1 MKLFF
6 SDWLVV
12 TLYFLIS
19 AAIGLAYTR
28 KASRSLADYFV
39 SGRALPWW
47 LAGTSMVATTFAA
60 DTPLAVAGFVAK
72 YGVAG
77 NWLWWNGAFSGV
89 LTVFFFARLWRRAG
103 VLTDVEFAELRYG
116 GRPAA
121 VLRGFRALYLAL
133 PINLIIMGWVTR
145 AMVTILEVTLQVN
158 PWRAAIL
165 LFGVTA
171 LYSVFSG
178 LWGVIVTDAFQFVV
192 AMGGTILLAVLAVE
206 SVGGLGALVEKSAAH
221 FGSAEAAF
229 GVLPPVDQAWLPLS
243 TLLIFLGVQWWAA
256 WYPGQEP
263 GGGGYVVQRILSA
276 RDERH
281 GLLATLWFTIA
292 HYALRPWPWILVGF
306 VGLIR
311 YPGLA
316 NPEEGYVRVMVD
328 VLPSPYKGLLLA
340 AFAAAYMSTIST
352 HLNWGAS
359 YLVNDV
365 YLRFLRPN
373 ASARAQVVA
382 SRVATTVLM
391 ICSLIVMSFLSSVEQ
406 GWKILIGLGA
416 GTGLVFIL
424 RWYWWRVNAWSEISA
439 MITSFITSIILTRYG
454 YTLDDLS
461 RPTYAITMLITVVV
475 TTVVW
480 LAVTFATGPE
490 SAATLDAFYRRVRPG
505 GPGWRPVSSRL
516 GFAGDR
522 IPGGALSWVNWV
534 AGLASVYC
542 AVVSL
547 GSLLTE
553 STLKGLLYAAVSI
566 VAFALIQRNLRADAQ
581 LAASVDRRAGGGLG
595 FSQSA
600 T

>member
-1 MKLFF
+1 MTLIL
-6 SDWLVV
+6 SDWLIIA
-12 TLYFLIS
+12 LYFIVS

-28 KASRSLADYFV
+28 KASRSLEDYFV

-60 DTPLAVAGFVAK
+60 DTPLVVAGLVAK

-145 AMVTILEVTLQVN
+145 AMVTILGVTLDVN

-171 LYSVFSG
+171 LYSIFSG

-192 AMGGTILLAVLAVE
+192 AMGGTILLAVFAVE
-206 SVGGLGALVEKSAAH
+206 SVGGLGVLTEKAAAH
-221 FGSAEAAF
+221 FGSADAAF
-229 GVLPPVDQAWLPLS
+229 GVLPAVDQAWLPLS

-276 RDERH
+276 KDERH

-328 VLPSPYKGLLLA
+328 VLPSPFKGLLLA

-365 YLRFLRPN
+365 YLRFLKPN
-373 ASARAQVVA
+373 ASRRAQVVA
-382 SRVATTVLM
+382 SRLATGVLM
-391 ICSLIVMSFLSSVEQ
+391 VLSLVVMSFLSSVEQ
-406 GWKILIGLGA
+406 GWKLLIGLGA

-439 MITSFITSIILTRYG
+439 MVASFLTSVLLAAFGYDLSNPAG
-454 YTLDDLS
+454 YT
-461 RPTYAITMLITVVV
+461 YAKTMLITVLV
-475 TTVVW
+475 TTAVW
-480 LAVTFATGPE
+480 LSVTFATGPE
-490 SAATLDAFYRRVRPG
+490 SSATLDRFYRKVRPG
-505 GPGWRPVSSRL
+505 GPGWRPVSRRL
-516 GFAGDR
+516 GFGDDP
-522 IPGGALSWVNWV
+522 IPGGVLSWVNWV
-534 AGLASVYC
+534 AGLAAVYC

-547 GSLLTE
+547 GDLLVG
-553 STLKGLLYAAVSI
+553 SQLRGLLYGVAAVG
-566 VAFALIQRNLRADAQ
+566 AFLLIQRNLRADPTLKTAVDT
-581 LAASVDRRAGGGLG
+581 AARSELGLDR
-595 FSQSA
+595 
-600 T
+600 

>member
-1 MKLFF
+1 MKLIL
-6 SDWLVV
+6 SDWLIIA
-12 TLYFLIS
+12 LYFVAS
-19 AAIGLAYTR
+19 GAIGLAYTR
-28 KASRSLADYFV
+28 KAGRSLEDYFV
-39 SGRALPWW
+39 SGRSLPWW

-60 DTPLAVAGFVAK
+60 DTPLAVAGLVAK

-145 AMVTILEVTLQVN
+145 AMVTILGVTLDVN

-171 LYSVFSG
+171 LYSIFSG

-192 AMGGTILLAVLAVE
+192 AMGGTILLAVFAVN
-206 SVGGLGALVEKSAAH
+206 SVGGLTELTEKAAAH
-221 FGSAEAAF
+221 FGSANAAF
-229 GVLPPVDQAWLPLS
+229 GVLPATDQAWLPLS

-311 YPGLA
+311 FPGLA

-328 VLPSPYKGLLLA
+328 VLPSPFKGLLLA

-365 YLRFLRPN
+365 YLRFMKPN
-373 ASARAQVVA
+373 ASQRSQVIA
-382 SRVATTVLM
+382 SRMATGVLM
-391 ICSLIVMSFLSSVEQ
+391 VLSLVVMSFLTSVEQ
-406 GWKILIGLGA
+406 GWKLLIGLGA

-439 MITSFITSIILTRYG
+439 MIASFVTSVVLATFKY
-454 YTLDDLS
+454 DLS
-461 RPTYAITMLITVVV
+461 NPASRTYALTMLITVGV
-475 TTVVW
+475 TSAVW
-480 LAVTFATGPE
+480 LAVTMLTPPE
-490 SAATLDAFYRRVRPG
+490 SEATLDRFYRRVRPG
-505 GPGWRPVSSRL
+505 GPGWRSVAERL
-516 GFAGDR
+516 GYGRDR

-534 AGLASVYC
+534 AGVLAVYC

-547 GSLLTE
+547 GALLTGIAARGVLYGIA
-553 STLKGLLYAAVSI
+553 SIAAFLLIY
-566 VAFALIQRNLRADAQ
+566 RNLRADDTLVSGVDTTTRSE
-581 LAASVDRRAGGGLG
+581 LALDR
-595 FSQSA
+595 
-600 T
+600 

>member
-1 MKLFF
+1 MRLNF
-6 SDWLVV
+6 SDWFIIA
-12 TLYFLIS
+12 LYFVIS

-39 SGRALPWW
+39 TGRSLPWW

-89 LTVFFFARLWRRAG
+89 MTVFFFARLWRRAG

-116 GRPAA
+116 GKPAA

-145 AMVTILEVTLQVN
+145 AMVTILQVTLNVN

-178 LWGVIVTDAFQFVV
+178 LWGVIVTDAFQFIV
-192 AMGGTILLAVLAVE
+192 AMGGTILLAVFAVN
-206 SVGGLGALVEKSAAH
+206 SIGGLDVLVQKSAAH
-221 FGSAEAAF
+221 FGSTDAAF
-229 GVLPPVDQAWLPLS
+229 GVLPPLDQAWLPLS
-243 TLLIFLGVQWWAA
+243 TLLIFLSVQWWAA

-276 RDERH
+276 KDERH

-306 VGLIR
+306 VGLLR

-328 VLPSPYKGLLLA
+328 ILPSPFKGVLLA

-365 YLRFLRPN
+365 YLRFVKPD
-373 ASARAQVVA
+373 ASPRAQVLA
-382 SRVATTVLM
+382 SRLATAVLM
-391 ICSLIVMSFLSSVEQ
+391 VSSLIVMGMLSSVEQ

-439 MITSFITSIILTRYG
+439 MVASFVTSVALTRFG
-454 YTLDDLS
+454 HSMSDTGTPD
-461 RPTYAITMLITVVV
+461 YAFTMLTTVAVS
-475 TTVVW
+475 TVVW
-480 LAVTFATGPE
+480 LAVTFLTAPE
-490 SAATLDAFYRRVRPG
+490 SDQTLDRFYRQVRPG
-505 GPGWRPVSSRL
+505 GPGWRQVAQRL
-516 GFAGDR
+516 GFGDDP
-522 IPGGALSWVNWV
+522 IPGGVLSWVNWV
-534 AGLASVYC
+534 AGLVAVYT
-542 AVVSL
+542 AVFAVGAMVT
-547 GSLLTE
+547 GSPRRALVYGT
-553 STLKGLLYAAVSI
+553 
-566 VAFALIQRNLRADAQ
+566 VAIGAFLLIQRNLRADEQ
-581 LAASVDRRAGGGLG
+581 
-595 FSQSA
+595 
-600 T
+600 

>member
-1 MKLFF
+1 MKLILT
-6 SDWLVV
+6 DWLIIA
-12 TLYFLIS
+12 LYFLVS

-28 KASRSLADYFV
+28 KASRSLEDYFV
-39 SGRALPWW
+39 SGRSLPWW

-60 DTPLAVAGFVAK
+60 DTPLAVAGLVAK

-145 AMVTILEVTLQVN
+145 AMVTILGVTLDVN

-171 LYSVFSG
+171 LYSIFSG

-192 AMGGTILLAVLAVE
+192 AMGGTILLAVFAVN
-206 SVGGLGALVEKSAAH
+206 SVGGLAVLTEKAAAH
-221 FGSAEAAF
+221 FGSADAAF
-229 GVLPPVDQAWLPLS
+229 GVLPSSDQAWLPLS

-328 VLPSPYKGLLLA
+328 VLPSPFKGLLLA

-365 YLRFLRPN
+365 YLRFVRPD
-373 ASARAQVVA
+373 AGQRAQVIA
-382 SRVATTVLM
+382 SRIATGVLM
-391 ICSLIVMSFLSSVEQ
+391 VLSLVVMSFLTSVEQ
-406 GWKILIGLGA
+406 GWKLLIGLGA

-439 MITSFITSIILTRYG
+439 MIASFVTSVVLASFKY
-454 YTLDDLS
+454 DLS
-461 RPTYAITMLITVVV
+461 NPASRTYALTMLITVGV
-475 TTVVW
+475 TSAVW
-480 LAVTFATGPE
+480 LTVTLLTPPE
-490 SAATLDAFYRRVRPG
+490 SQATLDRFYRRVRPG
-505 GPGWRPVSSRL
+505 GPGWCVVAERL
-516 GFAGDR
+516 GFRNDR

-534 AGLASVYC
+534 AGVFAVYC

-547 GSLLTE
+547 GALLTGMAG
-553 STLKGLLYAAVSI
+553 KGLLYGIASI
-566 VAFALIQRNLRADAQ
+566 GAFLLIYRNLRADES
-581 LAASVDRRAGGGLG
+581 LASSVDTGARSRLG
-595 FSQSA
+595 FEQVK
-600 T
+600 

>member
-1 MKLFF
+1 MTLIL
-6 SDWLVV
+6 SDWLIIA
-12 TLYFLIS
+12 LYFIVS

-28 KASRSLADYFV
+28 KASRSLEDYFV

-60 DTPLAVAGFVAK
+60 DTPLAVAGLVAK

-121 VLRGFRALYLAL
+121 VLRGFRALYLAV

-145 AMVTILEVTLQVN
+145 AMVTILGVTLDVN

-171 LYSVFSG
+171 LYSIFSG

-192 AMGGTILLAVLAVE
+192 AMGGTILLAVFAVE
-206 SVGGLGALVEKSAAH
+206 SVGGLGVLTEKAVAH
-221 FGSAEAAF
+221 FGSADAAF
-229 GVLPPVDQAWLPLS
+229 GVLPATDQAWLPLS

-276 RDERH
+276 KDERH

-306 VGLIR
+306 VALIR
-311 YPGLA
+311 YPNLA

-328 VLPSPYKGLLLA
+328 VLPSPFKGLLLA

-365 YLRFLRPN
+365 YLRFLKPN
-373 ASARAQVVA
+373 ASRRAQIIA
-382 SRVATTVLM
+382 SRVATGVLM
-391 ICSLIVMSFLSSVEQ
+391 VLSLVVMSFLTSVEQ
-406 GWKILIGLGA
+406 GWKLLIGLGA

-439 MITSFITSIILTRYG
+439 MVASFLTSVFLATFG
-454 YTLDDLS
+454 YDLS
-461 RPTYAITMLITVVV
+461 NPAGPTYAKTMLITVLV
-475 TTVVW
+475 TTAVW

-490 SAATLDAFYRRVRPG
+490 SNATLDRFYRKVRPG
-505 GPGWRPVSSRL
+505 GAGWRPVSTRL
-516 GFAGDR
+516 GFGNDP
-522 IPGGALSWVNWV
+522 IPGGVLSWVNWV
-534 AGLASVYC
+534 AGLVAVYC

-547 GSLLTE
+547 GDLLVG
-553 STLKGLLYAAVSI
+553 SQLRGLLYGAAAI
-566 VAFALIQRNLRADAQ
+566 GAFLLIYRNLRADPSLSTA
-581 LAASVDRRAGGGLG
+581 VDTTARPEL
-595 FSQSA
+595 S
-600 T
+600 